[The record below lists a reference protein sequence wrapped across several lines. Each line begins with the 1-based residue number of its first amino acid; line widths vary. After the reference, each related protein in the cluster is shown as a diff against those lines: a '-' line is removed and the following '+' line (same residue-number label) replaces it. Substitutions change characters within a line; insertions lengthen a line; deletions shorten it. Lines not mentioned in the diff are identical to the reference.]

1 MYKNQLKNEPNTNV
15 RLETLKPLQENIGK
29 TLEDIAIGN
38 ALLNRTPIAQE
49 IIARICQNGIASN

>member
-1 MYKNQLKNEPNTNV
+1 
-15 RLETLKPLQENIGK
+15 LKPLQENIGK